1 MAIFLQQACAY
12 PGRPR
17 GRPDQLLGVFSLV
30 FVVIILLPGRQ
41 MFCQIIPLPHAYA
54 HNDYWHKHPLFDA
67 LGNGFTNIEADVYMR
82 HSRLLVAHK
91 PPLLRKHN
99 TIEDLNQK
107 PLYDRFISNSARLQ
121 TSMDTIVLM
130 IDIKSNAEKTYL
142 ALKELLKEYEPILS
156 TCDNGKVVIRNLT
169 VVLTGHR
176 PLELLNTE
184 TSRLVFADEDLRKIN
199 TNEKSPDMFTIASCK
214 YSNLI
219 KWKGKGNISEFEKT
233 RLKSLVLKAHLLGE
247 KVRLWASPEKEKVWV
262 QLRNCGVD
270 LINTDKL
277 VALKRFFIND
287 IYSRDKDGEF

>member
-1 MAIFLQQACAY
+1 MKELLLLKTKFL
-12 PGRPR
+12 
-17 GRPDQLLGVFSLV
+17 LF
-30 FVVIILLPGRQ
+30 FVVIIMLSAMQ
-41 MFCQIIPLPHAYA
+41 TFCQVIPLPHAYA

-67 LGNGFTNIEADVYMR
+67 LGNGFTHVEADVYLR
-82 HSRLLVAHK
+82 HSKLLVAHK

-99 TIEDLNQK
+99 TIEDLYLK
-107 PLYDRFISNSARLQ
+107 PLYNRFINNSGNVQ

-130 IDIKSNAEKTYL
+130 VDIKSNAEKTYL
-142 ALKELLKEYEPILS
+142 ALKELLKDYEPILS

-199 TNEKSPDMFTIASCK
+199 INEKSPDMFTIASCK

-219 KWKGKGNISEFEKT
+219 KWKGKGTISEFEKN
-233 RLKSLVLKAHLLGE
+233 RLKSLVVKAHLLGE

-277 VALKRFFIND
+277 VALKRFFIRD
-287 IYSRDKDGEF
+287 ISIHTIDGEF